1 MRLMVK
7 IAVTGG
13 IGSGKSY
20 VCRLLEKRGI
30 PVYNCDN
37 AAKRIIAS
45 SEKIKSD
52 LIELV
57 GENIYS
63 CKGLNKTVL
72 ASFLLKSPYNT
83 RKVNAIIH
91 PAVADDFMASGF
103 NWMECAILFSS
114 GFNKLVDKVICV
126 TSPKEVRIKRIMERD
141 NITREQ
147 ADEWINFQMPQEEI
161 AALSD
166 YMIINDGNMD
176 LNNQIDLI
184 LESLGNYKKY
194 RENI

>member
-72 ASFLLKSPYNT
+72 ASFLLKSSDNT

-91 PAVADDFMASGF
+91 PAVADDFIASGF

-166 YMIINDGNMD
+166 YVITNDGNMD

-184 LESLGNYKKY
+184 LASLEKVQK
-194 RENI
+194 I

>member
-1 MRLMVK
+1 MVK

-72 ASFLLKSPYNT
+72 ASFLLKSSDNT

-91 PAVADDFMASGF
+91 PAVADDFIASGF

-166 YMIINDGNMD
+166 YVITNDGNMD

-184 LESLGNYKKY
+184 LASLEKVQK
-194 RENI
+194 I

>member
-20 VCRLLEKRGI
+20 VCRLLEKRDI

-72 ASFLLKSPYNT
+72 ASFLLKSSDNT

-91 PAVADDFMASGF
+91 PAVADDFIASGF

-166 YMIINDGNMD
+166 YVIINDGNMD

-184 LESLGNYKKY
+184 LASLEKVQK
-194 RENI
+194 I

>member
-63 CKGLNKTVL
+63 CKSLNKTVL
-72 ASFLLKSPYNT
+72 ASFLLKSSDNT

-91 PAVADDFMASGF
+91 PAVADDFIASGF

-166 YMIINDGNMD
+166 YVIINDGNMD

-184 LESLGNYKKY
+184 LASLEKVQK
-194 RENI
+194 I

>member
-72 ASFLLKSPYNT
+72 ASFLLKSSDNT

-91 PAVADDFMASGF
+91 PAVADDFIASGF

-166 YMIINDGNMD
+166 YVIINDGNMD

-184 LESLGNYKKY
+184 LASLEKVQK
-194 RENI
+194 I

>member
-57 GENIYS
+57 GESIYS

-72 ASFLLKSPYNT
+72 ASFLLKSSDNT

-147 ADEWINFQMPQEEI
+147 ADEWINLQMPQEEI

-166 YMIINDGNMD
+166 YVIINDGNMD
-176 LNNQIDLI
+176 LNNQINLI
-184 LESLGNYKKY
+184 LTSLEKVQK
-194 RENI
+194 I